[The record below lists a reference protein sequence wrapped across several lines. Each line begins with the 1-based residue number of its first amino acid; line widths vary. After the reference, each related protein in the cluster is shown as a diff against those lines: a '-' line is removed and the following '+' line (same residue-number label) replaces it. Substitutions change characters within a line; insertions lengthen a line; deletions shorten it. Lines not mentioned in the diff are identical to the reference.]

1 MSYVSLFNGRPI
13 TNHIMNNASLS
24 GAAAMPLKDL
34 SSDNTSSFAM
44 GRRNFYETSQAVQA
58 VQAVQAR
65 EKKFIG
71 GNRDASSVAARRTAV
86 AIGRVNTSVNSFVSS
101 DSVSRKDEFT
111 AIRRVR
117 SGGYVVKG
125 NYRFP
130 NV

>member
-44 GRRNFYETSQAVQA
+44 GRRNFYETSQA

>member
-1 MSYVSLFNGRPI
+1 MSNGTLFDGRPI

-24 GAAAMPLKDL
+24 GAFLRGAMPLKDL
-34 SSDNTSSFAM
+34 TSDNTSSFAM
-44 GRRNFYETSQAVQA
+44 GRRNFYETTQA

-71 GNRDASSVAARRTAV
+71 GNRDASSVAARKTAV

-125 NYRFP
+125 IRRY
-130 NV
+130 

>member
-1 MSYVSLFNGRPI
+1 MSNGTLYNGRPI

-24 GAAAMPLKDL
+24 GAAAMPMKDL
-34 SSDNTSSFAM
+34 TSDNTSSFAM

-58 VQAVQAR
+58 QAR

-130 NV
+130 HV

>member
-1 MSYVSLFNGRPI
+1 MSNGTLYNGRPI

-34 SSDNTSSFAM
+34 TSDNTSSFAM
-44 GRRNFYETSQAVQA
+44 GRRNFYETTQAVQ
-58 VQAVQAR
+58 VQAR

-117 SGGYVVKG
+117 SGGYVPPPKC
-125 NYRFP
+125 RL
-130 NV
+130 

>member
-1 MSYVSLFNGRPI
+1 MFNSKLFDGRPI
-13 TNHIMNNASLS
+13 KNHTMNNASLS

-34 SSDNTSSFAM
+34 TSDNTSSFAM
-44 GRRNFYETSQAVQA
+44 GRRNFYETSQA

-86 AIGRVNTSVNSFVSS
+86 AIGRVNKSVNSFVSS

-125 NYRFP
+125 IQRY
-130 NV
+130 

>member
-44 GRRNFYETSQAVQA
+44 GRRNFYETSQA

-117 SGGYVVKG
+117 SGGNVVKG

>member
-1 MSYVSLFNGRPI
+1 MSNGTLYNGRPI

-24 GAAAMPLKDL
+24 GKAAMPLKDL
-34 SSDNTSSFAM
+34 TSDNTSSFAM

-58 VQAVQAR
+58 R

-71 GNRDASSVAARRTAV
+71 GNKDASSVAARRTAV
-86 AIGRVNTSVNSFVSS
+86 AIGRVNTLVNSFVSS

-130 NV
+130 HV

>member
-1 MSYVSLFNGRPI
+1 MSYVSLLNKRPI

-34 SSDNTSSFAM
+34 SSDNASSFAM
-44 GRRNFYETSQAVQA
+44 GRRNFYETSQVQP
-58 VQAVQAR
+58 R

-86 AIGRVNTSVNSFVSS
+86 AIGRVNTSTNSFVSS

>member
-1 MSYVSLFNGRPI
+1 MSYGTLYNGRPI
-13 TNHIMNNASLS
+13 TNHTMNNASLS

-34 SSDNTSSFAM
+34 TSDNASSFAM
-44 GRRNFYETSQAVQA
+44 GRRNFYETSQVSQ
-58 VQAVQAR
+58 VQAR

-86 AIGRVNTSVNSFVSS
+86 AIGRVNKSVNSFVSS

-125 NYRFP
+125 IQRY
-130 NV
+130 

>member
-1 MSYVSLFNGRPI
+1 MFNSKLFDGRPI
-13 TNHIMNNASLS
+13 KNHTMNNASLS

-34 SSDNTSSFAM
+34 TSDNASSFAM
-44 GRRNFYETSQAVQA
+44 GRRNFYETSQAL
-58 VQAVQAR
+58 QAR

-86 AIGRVNTSVNSFVSS
+86 AIGRVNKSVNSFVSS

-125 NYRFP
+125 IQRY
-130 NV
+130 

>member
-1 MSYVSLFNGRPI
+1 MSNGTLYNGRPI

-24 GAAAMPLKDL
+24 GAAAMPMKDL
-34 SSDNTSSFAM
+34 TSDNTSSFAM
-44 GRRNFYETSQAVQA
+44 GRRNFYETTQAVQA
-58 VQAVQAR
+58 QAR

-86 AIGRVNTSVNSFVSS
+86 AIGRVNKLVNSFVSS

-117 SGGYVVKG
+117 SGGYVPPPKC
-125 NYRFP
+125 RL
-130 NV
+130 

>member
-1 MSYVSLFNGRPI
+1 MSYVSPFNGRPI

-24 GAAAMPLKDL
+24 GAGAMPLKDL
-34 SSDNTSSFAM
+34 TSDNTSLFAM
-44 GRRNFYETSQAVQA
+44 GRRNFYETSQVSQA
-58 VQAVQAR
+58 SQIRQ
-65 EKKFIG
+65 KKFIG

-125 NYRFP
+125 IRRY
-130 NV
+130 

>member
-1 MSYVSLFNGRPI
+1 MSNGTLYNGRPI

-24 GAAAMPLKDL
+24 GAAAMPMKDL
-34 SSDNTSSFAM
+34 TSDNTSSFAM
-44 GRRNFYETSQAVQA
+44 GRRNFYETTQASQVSQ
-58 VQAVQAR
+58 VQAR

-86 AIGRVNTSVNSFVSS
+86 AIGRVNKLVNSFVSS

-117 SGGYVVKG
+117 SGGYVPPPKC
-125 NYRFP
+125 RL
-130 NV
+130 

>member
-1 MSYVSLFNGRPI
+1 MSNGTLYNGRPI

-24 GAAAMPLKDL
+24 GAAAMPMKDL
-34 SSDNTSSFAM
+34 TSDNTSSFAM
-44 GRRNFYETSQAVQA
+44 GRRNFYETSQSQP
-58 VQAVQAR
+58 R

-117 SGGYVVKG
+117 SGGYVVPQG
-125 NYRFP
+125 NLRLP
-130 NV
+130 HV

>member
-1 MSYVSLFNGRPI
+1 MFNSKLFDGRPI
-13 TNHIMNNASLS
+13 KNHTMNNASLS

-34 SSDNTSSFAM
+34 TSDNASSFAM
-44 GRRNFYETSQAVQA
+44 GRRNFYETT
-58 VQAVQAR
+58 QAVQAR

-86 AIGRVNTSVNSFVSS
+86 AIGRVNKSVNSFVSS

-111 AIRRVR
+111 VIRRVR

-125 NYRFP
+125 IQRY
-130 NV
+130 

>member
-1 MSYVSLFNGRPI
+1 MSNGTLYNGRPI

-34 SSDNTSSFAM
+34 TSDNTSSFAM
-44 GRRNFYETSQAVQA
+44 GRRNFYETSQ
-58 VQAVQAR
+58 VQAR
-65 EKKFIG
+65 QKKFIG

-125 NYRFP
+125 IQRY
-130 NV
+130 

>member
-1 MSYVSLFNGRPI
+1 MFNSKLFDGRPI
-13 TNHIMNNASLS
+13 KNHTMNNASLS

-34 SSDNTSSFAM
+34 TSDNASSFAM
-44 GRRNFYETSQAVQA
+44 GRRNFYETSQASQ
-58 VQAVQAR
+58 VQAR

-86 AIGRVNTSVNSFVSS
+86 AIGRVNKSVNSFVSS

-125 NYRFP
+125 IQRY
-130 NV
+130 

>member
-1 MSYVSLFNGRPI
+1 MSNGTLYNGRPI

-24 GAAAMPLKDL
+24 GAAAMPMKDL
-34 SSDNTSSFAM
+34 TSDNTSSFAM
-44 GRRNFYETSQAVQA
+44 GRRNFYETTQAVQA
-58 VQAVQAR
+58 QAR

-117 SGGYVVKG
+117 SGGYVPPPKC
-125 NYRFP
+125 RL
-130 NV
+130 

>member
-13 TNHIMNNASLS
+13 TNHTMNNASLS

-34 SSDNTSSFAM
+34 SSDNASSFAM
-44 GRRNFYETSQAVQA
+44 GRRNFYETSQAVQT
-58 VQAVQAR
+58 QIR

-86 AIGRVNTSVNSFVSS
+86 AIGRVNTSTNSFVSS

>member
-1 MSYVSLFNGRPI
+1 MSNGTLYNGRPI

-24 GAAAMPLKDL
+24 GAGAMPLKDL
-34 SSDNTSSFAM
+34 TSDNTSSFAM
-44 GRRNFYETSQAVQA
+44 GRRNFYETTQAVQ
-58 VQAVQAR
+58 VQAR

-86 AIGRVNTSVNSFVSS
+86 AIGRINTSVNSFVSS

-125 NYRFP
+125 IRRY
-130 NV
+130 

>member
-1 MSYVSLFNGRPI
+1 
-13 TNHIMNNASLS
+13 MNNASLS
-24 GAAAMPLKDL
+24 GAAAMPMKDL
-34 SSDNTSSFAM
+34 TSDNTSSFAM

-58 VQAVQAR
+58 QPR

-117 SGGYVVKG
+117 SSGYVVKG
-125 NYRFP
+125 IRRL
-130 NV
+130 

>member
-1 MSYVSLFNGRPI
+1 
-13 TNHIMNNASLS
+13 MNNASLS

-34 SSDNTSSFAM
+34 TSDNASSFAM
-44 GRRNFYETSQAVQA
+44 GRRNFYETSQVSKAS
-58 VQAVQAR
+58 QAR

-86 AIGRVNTSVNSFVSS
+86 AIGRVNKSVNSFVSS

-125 NYRFP
+125 IQRY
-130 NV
+130 